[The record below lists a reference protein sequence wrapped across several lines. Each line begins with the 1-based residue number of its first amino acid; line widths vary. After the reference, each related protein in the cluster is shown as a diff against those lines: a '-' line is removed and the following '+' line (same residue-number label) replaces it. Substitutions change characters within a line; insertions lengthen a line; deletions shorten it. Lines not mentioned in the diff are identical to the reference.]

1 MTRDDVTR
9 DELAQAVGRGDL
21 DELVGLVDRVAVR
34 DDWDTLSWLRDR
46 CEAAAEETGRQLWGV
61 ARFADYRIALDAPA
75 SVAASVVVPGAGR
88 FALGPLSEVVAQSHQ
103 LAQLVD
109 HLDPTVIATVA
120 QERVLRGEDLMDGSV
135 AWIADL
141 RDEVVAETGVPAI
154 LEPWEPTYVVPT
166 FRAFDRLDG
175 DIDVAIAG
183 PQMPDDEVDAGWID
197 RMDAD
202 VALRRALEALVSP
215 WVEQSSGS
223 VRVVV
228 EAGDDRVLGP
238 WLDDAR
244 RRPVRIDLREAMAR
258 MAFAAASGGVRGR
271 RRGAAAGR
279 SAAWWVATA
288 ATGLDFGPDPDEL
301 EYRLA
306 TLRWW
311 SIAPEVGRHGWH
323 LGLAVSD
330 PTEGWIA
337 AIDAWDQPDQDQ
349 SGQDQPDQDQPDE
362 PDRDAD
368 A

>member
-1 MTRDDVTR
+1 MTRNDVTR

-34 DDWDTLSWLRDR
+34 DDWDTLRWLRDR
-46 CEAAAEETGRQLWGV
+46 CDAAAEETGRQLWGV
-61 ARFADYRIALDAPA
+61 ARFADYRMALDAPA

-109 HLDPTVIATVA
+109 HLDPTVVATVA
-120 QERVLRGEDLMDGSV
+120 QERVVRGEDLTDGS
-135 AWIADL
+135 AWIAEL
-141 RDEVVAETGVPAI
+141 RDEVVAETGVPAM

-175 DIDVAIAG
+175 DIDVAAVSTVVST
-183 PQMPDDEVDAGWID
+183 PVSDDEVDAGWID

-215 WVEQSSGS
+215 WVEQSSGG

-238 WLDDAR
+238 WLEDAR
-244 RRPVRIDLREAMAR
+244 RRPVRVDLREAMAR
-258 MAFAAASGGVRGR
+258 MAFAAASGGVHGR

-311 SIAPEVGRHGWH
+311 RIAPEVGRHGWH

-337 AIDAWDQPDQDQ
+337 AIDAWDQPDE
-349 SGQDQPDQDQPDE
+349 S
-362 PDRDAD
+362 DRDAD